1 MKQTITI
8 FILLFSASLFAQVNN
23 VYANAGIA
31 QTVGAPT
38 FKPGAKGSI
47 VAIDTVSGTWYI
59 SRDRYS
65 VNWLSMGDRVE
76 NISGCSAPAGTPNKY
91 NSQLVI
97 NACTPIP
104 KLYQYV
110 SGTWL
115 CLNCAS
121 SGSITTDATLTGDGV
136 GTPLGIAQ
144 QSASASQSLTW
155 SGAAWVPSWG
165 NPYTFVTSGATI
177 TTAVNEVLIG
187 TISADIVLG
196 LPACN
201 STNDTKHFKFIRN
214 GTDAFSVTIDPSST
228 QTFYD
233 GSSLKIEYG
242 KLSIDCTCRFSSG
255 TGVWFYDN
263 F

>member
-31 QTVGAPT
+31 QTVGPPT

-76 NISGCSAPAGTPNKY
+76 NISGCSAPVGTPNKY
-91 NSQLVI
+91 NSELVI

-144 QSASASQSLTW
+144 QGASASQSLTW

-165 NPYTFVTSGATI
+165 NPYIFITSGATI
-177 TTAVNEVLIG
+177 TTAENTVLVG
-187 TISADIVLG
+187 TSIADITIG
-196 LPACN
+196 LPTCN
-201 STNDTKHFKFIRN
+201 AANDQKTFEIKKN
-214 GTDAFSVTIDPSST
+214 GSDVFGAIIDPSGGEL
-228 QTFYD
+228 FYD
-233 GSSLKIEYG
+233 GASTKTIYSPLSLN
-242 KLSIDCTCRFSSG
+242 CTCRFSGG
-255 TGVWFYDN
+255 TGVWFYSN
-263 F
+263 

>member
-31 QTVGAPT
+31 QTVGPPT

-76 NISGCSAPAGTPNKY
+76 NISGCSAPVGTPNKY
-91 NSQLVI
+91 NSELVI

-144 QSASASQSLTW
+144 QGASASQSLTW
-155 SGAAWVPSWG
+155 SGAAWEPSWG
-165 NPYTFVTSGATI
+165 NPYIFITSGATI
-177 TTAVNEVLIG
+177 TTAENTVLVG
-187 TISADIVLG
+187 TSIADITIG
-196 LPACN
+196 LPTCN
-201 STNDTKHFKFIRN
+201 AANDQKTFEIKKN
-214 GTDAFSVTIDPSST
+214 GSDVFGAIIDPSGGEL
-228 QTFYD
+228 FYD
-233 GSSLKIEYG
+233 GASTKTIYSPLSLN
-242 KLSIDCTCRFSSG
+242 CTCRFSGG
-255 TGVWFYDN
+255 TGVWFYSN
-263 F
+263 